1 MNNSDKSAFT
11 QVIILFKNLMVLI
24 WNSHS
29 VSFVSDGKPPSFIRK
44 VLIGV
49 FAGGV
54 GAFVGTPA
62 ELALI
67 RMTADGR

>member
-1 MNNSDKSAFT
+1 M
-11 QVIILFKNLMVLI
+11 
-24 WNSHS
+24 
-29 VSFVSDGKPPSFIRK
+29 SFVSDGKPPSFIRK

-67 RMTADGR
+67 RMTADGRYEYPTLVH